1 VTNDATQT
9 DHSAAGHSCAHCDSA
24 EDHHALDEKGIVDS
38 FRAAVKASGIA
49 RIAIAVALLAS
60 AALWAPLGILAGAL
74 AWAAA
79 TGAGILAV
87 SASGRRYGSANA
99 VILGTVAS
107 AAIAPL
113 AALGTV
119 AWLGGSMDS
128 ALAGASGWFFA
139 VAIVEFLRDRK
150 LSAILIADS
159 RDGEAARQGVL
170 FGEPV
175 SPWVGLGWSMFTAA
189 LFGLWV
195 WLVGLLPLAVLP
207 LIPLHV
213 VLALFSRKRGTRS

>member
-1 VTNDATQT
+1 MTNEATQT

-38 FRAAVKASGIA
+38 FRAAVKVSGIA
-49 RIAIAVALLAS
+49 RIIIAVALVAS

-87 SASGRRYGSANA
+87 SASGRKYGSANA

-107 AAIAPL
+107 AAITPL
-113 AALGTV
+113 AALATATWV
-119 AWLGGSMDS
+119 GGSLEV
-128 ALAGASGWFFA
+128 ALAGVSGWFLA

-175 SPWVGLGWSMFTAA
+175 SPWVGLAWSMFTAA
-189 LFGLWV
+189 LFGVWV
-195 WLVGLLPLAVLP
+195 WVTGLLALAV
-207 LIPLHV
+207 IPLVPLQV
-213 VLALFSRKRGTRS
+213 VFALRSRRRKK

>member
-1 VTNDATQT
+1 MTNEATQT

-38 FRAAVKASGIA
+38 FRSAVKASGIA
-49 RIAIAVALLAS
+49 RIVIAVALVAS
-60 AALWAPLGILAGAL
+60 AAVWAPFGILAGAL

-87 SASGRRYGSANA
+87 SASGRKYGSANA

-107 AAIAPL
+107 AAITPL
-113 AALGTV
+113 AALATATWV
-119 AWLGGSMDS
+119 GGSLEV
-128 ALAGASGWFFA
+128 ALAGVSGWFLA

-150 LSAILIADS
+150 LSAVLIADS

-175 SPWVGLGWSMFTAA
+175 SPWVGLAWSMFTAA
-189 LFGLWV
+189 LFGVWV
-195 WLVGLLPLAVLP
+195 WVTGLLALAV
-207 LIPLHV
+207 IPLVPLQV
-213 VLALFSRKRGTRS
+213 VFALRSRRRKK